1 MMKTIRLMDIHI
13 IGWYDGYEDNIK
25 ITKTM
30 IHNLQKKQQLL
41 KSSSWNITDDIF
53 RIFNTLSYEF
63 HLYAATILRSAMIV
77 SFDSST
83 NLSHENAIPNNHN
96 NNNNNNETYCCKN
109 NNNNS
114 DSNSNSNN
122 KKNID
127 PIAICYI
134 SINIQTEK

>member
-63 HLYAATILRSAMIV
+63 HLYAATILRSVMVV
-77 SFDSST
+77 SFNPST
-83 NLSHENAIPNNHN
+83 NLSHENAIPNNH
-96 NNNNNNETYCCKN
+96 NNNNNETYCCKN